1 MGGFLFSIVFAFV
14 SWPFLQWMSF
24 RVVLISAILIGIF
37 AQLGDLAESLVK
49 RDYRVKD
56 SSLFLPGLGG
66 MLDVVDSILFT
77 TPIFYIYLGIVMK

>member
-1 MGGFLFSIVFAFV
+1 
-14 SWPFLQWMSF
+14 
-24 RVVLISAILIGIF
+24 LIGVF

-66 MLDVVDSILFT
+66 MLDVIDSILFT
-77 TPIFYIYLGIVMK
+77 APIFYIYLIFIM